1 MTPVETLLAKLRG
14 AKKSG
19 NGWSARC
26 PAHDDRRASLSV
38 AEGTAGTALVK
49 CHAGCDTSAILAAIG
64 MTPADL
70 FPARTGSTPARNGEP
85 ASGGRTFGGRTFA
98 TASEAVAELERTHG
112 KRSALWTYH
121 DAQGEPV
128 GAVVRWDKAS
138 GKYIRPLARHTDG
151 WHIGAMPAPRALY
164 GLPKLAATELVIV
177 TEGEKT
183 ADAARRLGF
192 AATTSA
198 GGANAASKTDWG
210 PLADKKIIILPDSDP
225 AGERYAGDV
234 ARLAHAAGA
243 ASVRILRLA
252 DHAPQLPTGGDLADV
267 LADERWCGLPLS
279 DAAGLSDVAALIER
293 LAAAGEPWRPGEADA
308 PGPIL
313 IRLADVEPRPV
324 SWLWPGRIPLGRITL
339 LVGRPGEGKSFLT
352 TDVASRVTTGTTWP
366 DGSVCPKGSV
376 IIISAEGDPADT
388 IRPRLDAHCADVDK
402 VHLLSA
408 VRRVDG
414 KGQSEHMVTLAELDA
429 IEESL
434 ARLPD
439 CKLIIVDPIGSFLG
453 GRTDAH
459 RDNEVRSVLAPV
471 AKLAADNGPA
481 VLVVAHRRKSAGS
494 IADDLALG
502 SRAFTGIARAVWH
515 LTRDQENKSRRLML
529 PGKNNLAAEGDGL
542 AFTIIGE
549 PARISWE
556 RDPVPMRADDALA
569 AEQEKR
575 DAKRGP
581 KAETRNRATEW
592 LRELLQAGPMPAKK
606 VKEEATSAG
615 YSWRTVHRAKD
626 ELDVKPVRR
635 EFAGGWIWELPSDLA
650 CQDHV
655 KQQNNLA
662 SWHDSK
668 NREKNGASEL
678 GTIGTCQ
685 DAPSW
690 HDSGD
695 SLPSCNEPASLF
707 GDSPPGRPYREGL

>member
-1 MTPVETLLAKLRG
+1 MTPLETLLARLPG
-14 AKKSG
+14 AKKVG
-19 NGWSARC
+19 NSWSARC
-26 PAHDDRRASLSV
+26 PAHDDRKASLSV
-38 AEGTAGTALVK
+38 SEGDDGRALVT
-49 CHAGCDTSAILAAIG
+49 CHAGCDLAAILSAVELK
-64 MTPADL
+64 PSDL
-70 FPARTGSTPARNGEP
+70 FPKAGFTPSRNGKPKADSPSFPTVED
-85 ASGGRTFGGRTFA
+85 ALA
-98 TASEAVAELERTHG
+98 DLERRLG
-112 KRSALWTYH
+112 RSSASWTYH
-121 DAQGEPV
+121 NAQGEPV
-128 GAVVRWDKAS
+128 GLVVRWDKPR
-138 GKYIRPLARHTDG
+138 GKDIRPVALHGDG
-151 WHIGAMPAPRALY
+151 WRIGAMPDPRPPY
-164 GLPKLAATELVIV
+164 GLPDLVAAPRVIV
-177 TEGEKT
+177 CEGEKA
-183 ADAARRLGF
+183 ADAARSLGF
-192 AATTSA
+192 IATTSA
-198 GGANAASKTDWG
+198 GGSQAAAKTDWR
-210 PLADKKIIILPDSDP
+210 PLSGKEIIILPDNDP
-225 AGERYAGDV
+225 PGERYAGDV
-234 ARLAHAAGA
+234 ARLAHATGA

-252 DHAPQLPTGGDLADV
+252 DHAPQLPVGGDLADV

-279 DAAGLSDVAALIER
+279 AAAELADAAALIER
-293 LAAAGEPWRPGEADA
+293 LANAGEPWRPGEGEA

-313 IRLADVEPRPV
+313 TCLADVEPRPV

-352 TDVASRVTTGTTWP
+352 TDIASRVTTGTTWP
-366 DGSVCPKGSV
+366 DGGVCPKGSV
-376 IIISAEGDPADT
+376 IIISAEDDPADT
-388 IRPRLDAHCADVDK
+388 IRPRLDAHYADVAN

-408 VRRVDG
+408 VRRVDD
-414 KGQSEHMVTLAELDA
+414 KGQYERMVTLADLDA

-439 CKLIIVDPIGSFLG
+439 CKLIVVDPIGSFLG

-481 VLVVAHRRKSAGS
+481 VLVVAHRRKSAGTV
-494 IADDLALG
+494 ADDLALG

-515 LTRDQENKSRRLML
+515 LARDPENTSRRLLL

-556 RDPVPMRADDALA
+556 RDPVRMRADDALA
-569 AEQEKR
+569 AEQERR
-575 DAKRGP
+575 DTKPGP

-592 LRELLQAGPMPAKK
+592 LRELLQAGPMPSVK
-606 VKEEATSAG
+606 VREEAKSAG
-615 YSWRTVHRAKD
+615 YAWRTVHRAKD

-635 EFAGGWIWELPSDLA
+635 KFSGEWFWELPSDLA

-655 KQQNNLA
+655 KEQDNLA

-668 NREKNGASEL
+668 NTDKNWGSEL

-685 DAPSW
+685 DDLSW
-690 HDSGD
+690 RDSRD

-707 GDSPPGRPYREGL
+707 GDSPPAGPYREGL